1 MGLLVDGV
9 WHDEWY
15 NTEDNDGKFIR
26 EDAQFRDWIS
36 KDGKFQAEAGR
47 YHLYVCLACPW
58 ASRCLMIRKLKG
70 LEEIISL
77 SVVNPVML
85 EHGWTFEDGPGVIA
99 DPIIDADYMH
109 EIYTHV
115 DPTYSGRVTV
125 PVLYDKKTDTIV
137 NNESSDIIR
146 MMNTAFDEIGAT
158 PGDYYPAD
166 LRDEIND
173 INDYVYDHVNNGV
186 YKAGFATEQQIY
198 EKEAQNVDDALAKLN
213 DRLEHQD
220 YLVGDQLT
228 EADIRLFTTLIRF
241 EHVYF
246 GHFKCNLHHLTEY
259 PHLWEYTK
267 RIYNYENL
275 ADTVDFDHIQ
285 THYYKSHTMINPNQI
300 IPAGPDLDLSVS
312 ESIY

>member
-36 KDGKFQAEAGR
+36 KDGKFQPEAGR

-58 ASRCLMIRKLKG
+58 ASRCLMMRKLKG

-186 YKAGFATEQQIY
+186 YKAGFATEQQVY

-275 ADTVDFDHIQ
+275 ADTVNFDHIQ

-300 IPAGPDLDLSVS
+300 IPAGPDLDLSVGKL
-312 ESIY
+312 I

>member
-36 KDGKFQAEAGR
+36 KDGKFQPEAGR

-58 ASRCLMIRKLKG
+58 ASRCLMMRKLKG

-146 MMNTAFDEIGAT
+146 IMNTAFDEIGAT

-166 LRDEIND
+166 LRDEIDD

-186 YKAGFATEQQIY
+186 YKAGFATEQQVY

-213 DRLEHQD
+213 NRLEHQD

-275 ADTVDFDHIQ
+275 ADTVNFDHIQ

-312 ESIY
+312 KSI

>member
-36 KDGKFQAEAGR
+36 KDGKFQPEAGR

-58 ASRCLMIRKLKG
+58 ASRCLMMRKLKG

-186 YKAGFATEQQIY
+186 YKAGFATEQQVY
-198 EKEAQNVDDALAKLN
+198 EKEAQHVDDALAKLN

-275 ADTVDFDHIQ
+275 ADTVNFDHIQ

-300 IPAGPDLDLSVS
+300 IPAGPDLDLSVN
-312 ESIY
+312 ESI

>member
-36 KDGKFQAEAGR
+36 KDGKFQPEAGR

-58 ASRCLMIRKLKG
+58 ASRCLMMRKLKG

-186 YKAGFATEQQIY
+186 YKAGFATEQQVY

-259 PHLWEYTK
+259 PHLWDYTK

-275 ADTVDFDHIQ
+275 ADTVNFDHIQ

-312 ESIY
+312 ESI

>member
-15 NTEDNDGKFIR
+15 NTEDNEGKFIR

-36 KDGKFQAEAGR
+36 KDGKFQPEAGR

-58 ASRCLMIRKLKG
+58 ASRCLMMRKLKG

-85 EHGWTFEDGPGVIA
+85 EHGWTFEDGPGVIV

-166 LRDEIND
+166 LRDKIDD

-186 YKAGFATEQQIY
+186 YKTGFATEQQVY

-312 ESIY
+312 ESI

>member
-36 KDGKFQAEAGR
+36 KDGKFQPEAGR

-58 ASRCLMIRKLKG
+58 ASRCLMMRKLKG

-173 INDYVYDHVNNGV
+173 INNYVYDHVNNGV
-186 YKAGFATEQQIY
+186 YKAGFATEQQVY

-312 ESIY
+312 KSL

>member
-36 KDGKFQAEAGR
+36 KDGKFQPEAGR

-58 ASRCLMIRKLKG
+58 ASRCLMMRKLQG

-166 LRDEIND
+166 LRDKIDD

-186 YKAGFATEQQIY
+186 YKAGFATEQQVY

-213 DRLEHQD
+213 DRLENQD

-259 PHLWEYTK
+259 PHLWDYTK

-275 ADTVDFDHIQ
+275 ADTVNFDHIQ

-312 ESIY
+312 ESI

>member
-36 KDGKFQAEAGR
+36 KDGKFQPEAGR

-58 ASRCLMIRKLKG
+58 ASRCLMMRKLKG

-85 EHGWTFEDGPGVIA
+85 EHGWTFEDRPGVIA

-166 LRDEIND
+166 LRDEIDD

-186 YKAGFATEQQIY
+186 YKAGFATEQQVY

-275 ADTVDFDHIQ
+275 ADTVDFEHIQ

-312 ESIY
+312 KSI

>member
-15 NTEDNDGKFIR
+15 NTADNDGKFIR

-36 KDGKFQAEAGR
+36 KDEKFQPEAGR

-58 ASRCLMIRKLKG
+58 ASRCLMMRKLKG

-166 LRDEIND
+166 LRDEIDD

-186 YKAGFATEQQIY
+186 YKAGFATEQQVY

-259 PHLWEYTK
+259 SHLWEYTK

-275 ADTVDFDHIQ
+275 ADTVNFDHIQ

-312 ESIY
+312 ESV

>member
-36 KDGKFQAEAGR
+36 KDGKFQPEAGR

-58 ASRCLMIRKLKG
+58 ASRCLMMRKLKG

-166 LRDEIND
+166 LRDKIDD

-186 YKAGFATEQQIY
+186 YKAGFATEQQVY

-213 DRLEHQD
+213 DRLENQD

-259 PHLWEYTK
+259 PHLWDYTK

-275 ADTVDFDHIQ
+275 ADTVNFDHIQ

-312 ESIY
+312 ESI

>member
-36 KDGKFQAEAGR
+36 KDGKFQPEAGR

-58 ASRCLMIRKLKG
+58 ASRCLMMRKLKG

-85 EHGWTFEDGPGVIA
+85 EHGWTFEDRPGVIA

-146 MMNTAFDEIGAT
+146 MMNTAFDEIGTT

-166 LRDEIND
+166 LRDEIDD

-186 YKAGFATEQQIY
+186 YKAGFATEQQVY

-300 IPAGPDLDLSVS
+300 IPAGPDLDLSIS
-312 ESIY
+312 ESI

>member
-36 KDGKFQAEAGR
+36 KDGKFQPEAGR

-58 ASRCLMIRKLKG
+58 ASRCLMMRKLKG

-115 DPTYSGRVTV
+115 DPSYSGRVTV

-166 LRDEIND
+166 LHDEIDD

-186 YKAGFATEQQIY
+186 YKAGFATEQQVY

-275 ADTVDFDHIQ
+275 ADTVNFDHIQ

-312 ESIY
+312 KSI

>member
-36 KDGKFQAEAGR
+36 KDGKFQPEAGR

-58 ASRCLMIRKLKG
+58 ASRCLMMRKLKG

-158 PGDYYPAD
+158 PGNYYPAD
-166 LRDEIND
+166 LRDEIDD

-186 YKAGFATEQQIY
+186 YKAGFATEQQVY

-275 ADTVDFDHIQ
+275 ADTVNFDHIQ

-312 ESIY
+312 ESI

>member
-36 KDGKFQAEAGR
+36 KDGKFQPEAGR

-58 ASRCLMIRKLKG
+58 ASRCLMMRKLKG

-166 LRDEIND
+166 LRDEIDD

-186 YKAGFATEQQIY
+186 YKAGFATEQQVY

-275 ADTVDFDHIQ
+275 VDTVNFDHIQ

-312 ESIY
+312 KSI

>member
-15 NTEDNDGKFIR
+15 NTEDNEGKFIR

-36 KDGKFQAEAGR
+36 KDGKFQPEAGR

-58 ASRCLMIRKLKG
+58 ASRCLMMRKLKG

-166 LRDEIND
+166 LRDEIDD

-275 ADTVDFDHIQ
+275 ADTVDFNHIQ

-312 ESIY
+312 ETI

>member
-36 KDGKFQAEAGR
+36 KDGKFQPEAGR

-58 ASRCLMIRKLKG
+58 ASRCLMMRKLKG

-166 LRDEIND
+166 LRDEIDD

-186 YKAGFATEQQIY
+186 YKAGFATEQQVY

-285 THYYKSHTMINPNQI
+285 THYYKSHAMINPNQI

-312 ESIY
+312 KLI

>member
-36 KDGKFQAEAGR
+36 KDGKFQPEAGR

-166 LRDEIND
+166 LRDEIDD

-186 YKAGFATEQQIY
+186 YKAGFATEQQVY

-275 ADTVDFDHIQ
+275 ADTVNFDHIQ

-312 ESIY
+312 ESI

>member
-36 KDGKFQAEAGR
+36 KDGKFQPEAGR

-85 EHGWTFEDGPGVIA
+85 EHGWTFEDRPGVVA

-186 YKAGFATEQQIY
+186 YKAGFATEQQVY

-312 ESIY
+312 KSI

>member
-36 KDGKFQAEAGR
+36 KDGKFQPEAGR

-58 ASRCLMIRKLKG
+58 ASRCLMMRKLKG

-166 LRDEIND
+166 LRDEIDD

-186 YKAGFATEQQIY
+186 YKAGFATEQQVY

-312 ESIY
+312 KSI

>member
-36 KDGKFQAEAGR
+36 KDGKFQPEAGR

-58 ASRCLMIRKLKG
+58 ASRCLMMRKLKG

-166 LRDEIND
+166 LRDEIDD

-186 YKAGFATEQQIY
+186 YKAGFATEQQVY

-275 ADTVDFDHIQ
+275 ADTVDFNHIQ

-312 ESIY
+312 ETI

>member
-15 NTEDNDGKFIR
+15 NTADNDGKFIR

-36 KDGKFQAEAGR
+36 KDEKFQPEAGR

-58 ASRCLMIRKLKG
+58 ASRCLMMRKLKG

-166 LRDEIND
+166 LRDEIDD

-186 YKAGFATEQQIY
+186 YKAGFATEQQVY

-312 ESIY
+312 ESV

>member
-36 KDGKFQAEAGR
+36 KDGKFQPEAGR

-58 ASRCLMIRKLKG
+58 ASRCLMMRKLKG

-166 LRDEIND
+166 LRDEIDD

-186 YKAGFATEQQIY
+186 YKAGFATEQQVY
-198 EKEAQNVDDALAKLN
+198 EKEAQHVDDALAKLN

-275 ADTVDFDHIQ
+275 ADTVDFNHIQ
-285 THYYKSHTMINPNQI
+285 THYYRSHTMINPNQI

-312 ESIY
+312 KSI

>member
-36 KDGKFQAEAGR
+36 KDGKFQPEAGR

-58 ASRCLMIRKLKG
+58 ASRCLMMRKLKG

-166 LRDEIND
+166 LRDEIDD

-186 YKAGFATEQQIY
+186 YKAGFATEQQVY

-285 THYYKSHTMINPNQI
+285 THYYKSHAMINPNQI

-312 ESIY
+312 ETI

>member
-1 MGLLVDGV
+1 MGLWVDGV

-36 KDGKFQAEAGR
+36 KDGKFQPEAGR

-58 ASRCLMIRKLKG
+58 ASRCLMMRKLKG

-166 LRDEIND
+166 LRDEIDD

-186 YKAGFATEQQIY
+186 YKAGFATEQQVY

-275 ADTVDFDHIQ
+275 ADTVNFDHIQ

-312 ESIY
+312 ESI

>member
-36 KDGKFQAEAGR
+36 KDGKFQPEAGR

-58 ASRCLMIRKLKG
+58 ASRCLMMRKLKG

-85 EHGWTFEDGPGVIA
+85 EHGWTFEDGPSVIA

-166 LRDEIND
+166 LRDEIDD

-275 ADTVDFDHIQ
+275 ADTVDFEHIQ

-312 ESIY
+312 KSI

>member
-36 KDGKFQAEAGR
+36 KDGKFQPEAGR

-58 ASRCLMIRKLKG
+58 ASRCLMMRKLKG

-166 LRDEIND
+166 LRDEING

-186 YKAGFATEQQIY
+186 YKAGFATEQQVY

-312 ESIY
+312 ESI

>member
-36 KDGKFQAEAGR
+36 KDGKFQPEAGR

-58 ASRCLMIRKLKG
+58 ASRCLMMRKLKG

-186 YKAGFATEQQIY
+186 YKAGFATEQQVY

-312 ESIY
+312 ESI